1 MKNNFKKSF
10 TQQEAIPQVGIDS
23 AISVMKSGR
32 LHRYNTLEGEDS
44 VTSQLELLFSKWQG
58 SKYCLACTSGGVAI
72 QLALRSVGVKP
83 GDDVLTN
90 AFTLAPVP
98 GAIENVG
105 ANSILVEIDDN
116 FHINSDDFIA
126 KANTSNSK
134 FLLLSHMRG
143 HITNMD
149 KLVEICKT
157 LKIQIIEDCAH
168 TMGAKWDGKRSGNF
182 GLVSAFSTQTYKH
195 INSGEGGFLVTN
207 DDAVIA
213 KAIVHSGSYML
224 YEKHASSP
232 NNVIFDK
239 VKLKTANF
247 SGRMDNL
254 RSSILIPQLEDLD
267 NKVIKWNN
275 LYKEIYD
282 KLKTQDDIFIPN
294 RDKREFYVGSSIQFR
309 LKGFTDKKIQDFIKN
324 CKKRG
329 VDLKWFGDKDPI
341 AYTSRYDSWKYIE
354 NIPVLKNTL
363 EILKTT
369 VDMRIP
375 LTFDNNDCKIISEI
389 IIEEFIKLKSKEIV
403 I

>member
-1 MKNNFKKSF
+1 MENNFKKSF
-10 TQQEAIPQVGIDS
+10 TQQEAIPQVGIDN
-23 AISVMKSGR
+23 AISVMQSGR

-83 GDDVLTN
+83 GDNVLAN

-105 ANSILVEIDDN
+105 ANSILVEIDEN
-116 FHINSDDFIA
+116 FHINIADFTA
-126 KANTSNSK
+126 KANASKSK

-149 KLVEICKT
+149 KLVEICKS

-207 DDAVIA
+207 DDEVIA
-213 KAIVHSGSYML
+213 KAIMHSGSYML

-232 NNVIFDK
+232 NNDIFEK

-254 RSSILIPQLEDLD
+254 RSSILIPQLKDLD

-275 LYKEIYD
+275 LYKELYD
-282 KLKTQDDIFIPN
+282 RLKTQDGIFIPN

-309 LKGFTDKKIQDFIKN
+309 LKDFADENIQDFIKN
-324 CKKRG
+324 CEKRG
-329 VDLKWFGDKDPI
+329 VDLKWFGDKNPI
-341 AYTSRYDSWKYIE
+341 AYTSRYDSWEYLE

-369 VDMRIP
+369 LDMRIP
-375 LTFDNNDCKIISEI
+375 LTFDNNDCRVIAEI
-389 IIEEFIKLKSKEIV
+389 IIEEFIKLKL
-403 I
+403 

>member
-1 MKNNFKKSF
+1 MENNFKKSF
-10 TQQEAIPQVGIDS
+10 TQQEAIPQVGIDN
-23 AISVMKSGR
+23 AISVMQSGR

-83 GDDVLTN
+83 GDNVLAN

-105 ANSILVEIDDN
+105 ANSILVEIDEN
-116 FHINSDDFIA
+116 FHINIADFTA
-126 KANTSNSK
+126 KANASKSK

-149 KLVEICKT
+149 KLVEICKS

-207 DDAVIA
+207 DDEVIA
-213 KAIVHSGSYML
+213 KAIMHSGSYML

-232 NNVIFDK
+232 NNDIFEK

-254 RSSILIPQLEDLD
+254 RSSILIPQLKDLD

-275 LYKEIYD
+275 LYKELYD
-282 KLKTQDDIFIPN
+282 RLKTQDGIFIPN

-309 LKGFTDKKIQDFIKN
+309 LKDFADKKIQDFIKN

-329 VDLKWFGDKDPI
+329 VDLKWFGDKNPI
-341 AYTSRYDSWKYIE
+341 AYTSRYDSWKYLE

-369 VDMRIP
+369 LDMRIP
-375 LTFDNNDCKIISEI
+375 LTFDNNDCRVIAEI
-389 IIEEFIKLKSKEIV
+389 IIEEFRKIKI
-403 I
+403 

>member
-1 MKNNFKKSF
+1 MENNFKKSF
-10 TQQEAIPQVGIDS
+10 TQQEAIPQVGIDN
-23 AISVMKSGR
+23 AISVMQSGR

-83 GDDVLTN
+83 GDNVLAN

-105 ANSILVEIDDN
+105 ANSILVEIDEN
-116 FHINSDDFIA
+116 FHINIADFTE
-126 KANTSNSK
+126 KANASKSK

-149 KLVEICKT
+149 KLVEICKS

-207 DDAVIA
+207 DDEVIA
-213 KAIVHSGSYML
+213 KAIMHSGSYML

-232 NNVIFDK
+232 NSAIFEK

-254 RSSILIPQLEDLD
+254 RSSILIPQLKDLD

-275 LYKEIYD
+275 LYKELYD
-282 KLKTQDDIFIPN
+282 RLKTQDGIFIPN

-309 LKGFTDKKIQDFIKN
+309 LKDFADKKIQDFIKN

-329 VDLKWFGDKDPI
+329 VDLKWFGDKNPI
-341 AYTSRYDSWKYIE
+341 AYTSRYDSWEYLE

-369 VDMRIP
+369 LDMRIP
-375 LTFDNNDCKIISEI
+375 LTFDNNDCRVIAEI
-389 IIEEFIKLKSKEIV
+389 IIEEFRKLKL
-403 I
+403 

>member
-1 MKNNFKKSF
+1 MENYFNKSF
-10 TQQEAIPQVGIDS
+10 TQQEAIPQVGIDN

-83 GDDVLTN
+83 GDNVLAN

-105 ANSILVEIDDN
+105 ANSILVEIDEN
-116 FHINSDDFIA
+116 FHINIADFTE
-126 KANTSNSK
+126 KANASKSK

-149 KLVEICKT
+149 KLVEICKS

-207 DDAVIA
+207 DDEVIA
-213 KAIVHSGSYML
+213 KAIMHSGSYML

-232 NNVIFDK
+232 NNDIFEK

-254 RSSILIPQLEDLD
+254 RSSILIPQLKDLD

-275 LYKEIYD
+275 LYKELYD
-282 KLKTQDDIFIPN
+282 RLKTQDGIFIPN

-309 LKGFTDKKIQDFIKN
+309 LKDFADKKIQDFIKN

-329 VDLKWFGDKDPI
+329 VDLKWFGDKNPI
-341 AYTSRYDSWKYIE
+341 AYTSRYDSWEYLE

-369 VDMRIP
+369 LDMRIP
-375 LTFDNNDCKIISEI
+375 LTFDNNDCRVIAEI
-389 IIEEFIKLKSKEIV
+389 IIEEFRKLKL
-403 I
+403 

>member
-1 MKNNFKKSF
+1 MENNFNKSF
-10 TQQEAIPQVGIDS
+10 TQQEAIPQVGIDN

-83 GDDVLTN
+83 GDNILAN

-105 ANSILVEIDDN
+105 ANSILVEIDEN
-116 FHINSDDFIA
+116 FHINIADFTE
-126 KANTSNSK
+126 KANASKSK

-149 KLVEICKT
+149 KLVEICKS

-168 TMGAKWDGKRSGNF
+168 TMGAKWDSKRSGNF

-207 DDAVIA
+207 DDEVIA
-213 KAIVHSGSYML
+213 KAIMHSGSYML

-232 NNVIFDK
+232 NSAIFEK

-254 RSSILIPQLEDLD
+254 RSSILIPQLKDLD

-275 LYKEIYD
+275 LYKELYD
-282 KLKTQDDIFIPN
+282 RLKTQDGIFIPN

-309 LKGFTDKKIQDFIKN
+309 LKDFADKKIQDFIKN

-329 VDLKWFGDKDPI
+329 VDLKWFGDKNPI
-341 AYTSRYDSWKYIE
+341 AYTSRYDSWKYLE

-369 VDMRIP
+369 LDMRIP
-375 LTFDNNDCKIISEI
+375 LTFDNNDCRVIAEI
-389 IIEEFIKLKSKEIV
+389 IIEEFRKLKL
-403 I
+403 

>member
-1 MKNNFKKSF
+1 MENNFNKSF
-10 TQQEAIPQVGIDS
+10 TQQEAIPQVGIDN
-23 AISVMKSGR
+23 AITVMKSGR

-83 GDDVLTN
+83 GDNVLAN

-105 ANSILVEIDDN
+105 ANSILVEIDEN
-116 FHINSDDFIA
+116 FHINIADFTE
-126 KANTSNSK
+126 KANASKSK

-149 KLVEICKT
+149 KLVEICKS

-207 DDAVIA
+207 DDEVIA
-213 KAIVHSGSYML
+213 KAIMHSGSYML

-232 NNVIFDK
+232 NSAIFEK

-254 RSSILIPQLEDLD
+254 RSSILIPQLKDLD

-275 LYKEIYD
+275 LYKELYD
-282 KLKTQDDIFIPN
+282 RLKTQDGIFIPN

-309 LKGFTDKKIQDFIKN
+309 LKDFADKKIQDFIKN

-329 VDLKWFGDKDPI
+329 VDLKWFGDKNPI
-341 AYTSRYDSWKYIE
+341 AYTSRYDSWKYLE

-369 VDMRIP
+369 LDMRIP
-375 LTFDNNDCKIISEI
+375 LTFDNNDCRVIAEI
-389 IIEEFIKLKSKEIV
+389 IIEEFRKLKL
-403 I
+403 

>member
-1 MKNNFKKSF
+1 MENNFNKSF
-10 TQQEAIPQVGIDS
+10 TQQEAIPQVGIDN

-32 LHRYNTLEGEDS
+32 LHRYNTAEGEDS
-44 VTSQLELLFSKWQG
+44 VTSKLELLFSKWQG
-58 SKYCLACTSGGVAI
+58 SEYCLACTSGGVAI

-83 GDDVLTN
+83 GDNVLAN

-116 FHINSDDFIA
+116 FHIDLDDLLA
-126 KANTSNSK
+126 KANLSKSK

-149 KLVEICKT
+149 KLVEICKN
-157 LKIQIIEDCAH
+157 LKIKIIEDCAH
-168 TMGAKWDGKRSGNF
+168 TMGAKWNGKRSGNF

-207 DDAVIA
+207 NDEVIA
-213 KAIVHSGSYML
+213 KAIIHSGSYML
-224 YEKHASSP
+224 FGKHASSP
-232 NNVIFDK
+232 DSNIFDK

-267 NKVIKWNN
+267 DKVVKWNQ
-275 LYKEIYD
+275 LYKEIFD
-282 KLKTQDDIFIPN
+282 KLNTQEDIFIPN
-294 RDKREFYVGSSIQFR
+294 RDKREYYVGSSIQFR
-309 LKGFTDKKIQDFIKN
+309 LKDFTDKKIQVFINN
-324 CKKRG
+324 CKIRG

-341 AYTSRYDSWKYIE
+341 AYTSRYDSWKYLE
-354 NIPVLKNTL
+354 NIPVLKKTL

-369 VDMRIP
+369 LDMRIP
-375 LTFDNNDCKIISEI
+375 LTFDSNDCKVISEI
-389 IIEEFIKLKSKEIV
+389 IIEEFRKLKL
-403 I
+403 

>member
-1 MKNNFKKSF
+1 MENNFKKSF
-10 TQQEAIPQVGIDS
+10 TQQEAIPQVGIDN
-23 AISVMKSGR
+23 AISVMQSGR
-32 LHRYNTLEGEDS
+32 LHRYNTSEGEVS
-44 VTSQLELLFSKWQG
+44 VTSQLELLYSKWQG

-83 GDDVLTN
+83 GDNILAN

-105 ANSILVEIDDN
+105 ANPILVEIDEN
-116 FHINSDDFIA
+116 FHINIVDFIA
-126 KANTSNSK
+126 KANASKSK

-149 KLVEICKT
+149 KLVEICKS

-207 DDAVIA
+207 DDEVIA
-213 KAIVHSGSYML
+213 KAIMHSGSYML

-232 NNVIFDK
+232 NNDIFEK

-254 RSSILIPQLEDLD
+254 RSSILIPQLKDLD
-267 NKVIKWNN
+267 NKVIMWNN
-275 LYKEIYD
+275 LYKELYD
-282 KLKTQDDIFIPN
+282 RLKTQDGIFIPN

-309 LKGFTDKKIQDFIKN
+309 LKDFADKKIQDFIKN

-329 VDLKWFGDKDPI
+329 VDLKWFGDKNPN
-341 AYTSRYDSWKYIE
+341 AYTSRYDSWEYLE

-369 VDMRIP
+369 LDMRIP
-375 LTFDNNDCKIISEI
+375 LTFDNNDCRVIAEI
-389 IIEEFIKLKSKEIV
+389 IIEEFRKLKL
-403 I
+403 

>member
-1 MKNNFKKSF
+1 MENNFKKSF
-10 TQQEAIPQVGIDS
+10 TQQEAIPQVGIDN
-23 AISVMKSGR
+23 AISVMQSGR

-44 VTSQLELLFSKWQG
+44 VTSQLELLFSQWQG

-83 GDDVLTN
+83 GDNVLAN

-105 ANSILVEIDDN
+105 ANSILVEIDEN
-116 FHINSDDFIA
+116 FHINIADFTA
-126 KANTSNSK
+126 KANASKSK

-149 KLVEICKT
+149 KLVEICKS

-207 DDAVIA
+207 DDEVIA
-213 KAIVHSGSYML
+213 KAIMHSGSYML
-224 YEKHASSP
+224 YDKHASSP
-232 NNVIFDK
+232 NNDIFEK

-254 RSSILIPQLEDLD
+254 RSSILIPQLKDLD

-275 LYKEIYD
+275 LYKELYD
-282 KLKTQDDIFIPN
+282 RLKTQDGIFIPN

-309 LKGFTDKKIQDFIKN
+309 LKDFADKKIQDFIKN

-329 VDLKWFGDKDPI
+329 VDLKWFGDKNPI
-341 AYTSRYDSWKYIE
+341 AYTSRYDSWEYLE

-369 VDMRIP
+369 LDMRIP
-375 LTFDNNDCKIISEI
+375 LTFDNNDCRVIAEI
-389 IIEEFIKLKSKEIV
+389 IIEEFRKLKL
-403 I
+403 

>member
-1 MKNNFKKSF
+1 MENNFNKSF
-10 TQQEAIPQVGIDS
+10 TQQEAIPQVGIDN

-83 GDDVLTN
+83 GDNVLAN

-105 ANSILVEIDDN
+105 ANSILVEIDEN
-116 FHINSDDFIA
+116 FHINIADFTE
-126 KANTSNSK
+126 KANASKSK

-149 KLVEICKT
+149 KLVEICKS

-207 DDAVIA
+207 DDEVIA
-213 KAIVHSGSYML
+213 KAIMHSGSYML

-232 NNVIFDK
+232 NNDIFEK

-254 RSSILIPQLEDLD
+254 RSSILIPQLKDLD

-275 LYKEIYD
+275 LYKELYD
-282 KLKTQDDIFIPN
+282 RLKTQDGIFIPN

-309 LKGFTDKKIQDFIKN
+309 LKDFADKKIQDFIKN

-329 VDLKWFGDKDPI
+329 VDLKWFGDKNPI
-341 AYTSRYDSWKYIE
+341 AYTSRYDSWEYLE

-369 VDMRIP
+369 LDMRIP
-375 LTFDNNDCKIISEI
+375 LTFDNNDCRVIAEI
-389 IIEEFIKLKSKEIV
+389 IIEEFRKLKL
-403 I
+403 

>member
-1 MKNNFKKSF
+1 MENNFKKSF
-10 TQQEAIPQVGIDS
+10 TQQEAIPQVGIDN
-23 AISVMKSGR
+23 AVSVMQSGR

-83 GDDVLTN
+83 GDNVLAN

-105 ANSILVEIDDN
+105 ANSILVEIDEN
-116 FHINSDDFIA
+116 FHINIADFTA
-126 KANTSNSK
+126 KANASKSK

-149 KLVEICKT
+149 KLVEICKS

-207 DDAVIA
+207 DDEVIA
-213 KAIVHSGSYML
+213 KAIMHSGSYML

-232 NNVIFDK
+232 NNDIFEK

-254 RSSILIPQLEDLD
+254 RSSILIPQLKDLD

-275 LYKEIYD
+275 LYKELYD
-282 KLKTQDDIFIPN
+282 RLKTQDGIFIPN

-309 LKGFTDKKIQDFIKN
+309 LKDFADKKIQDFIKN

-329 VDLKWFGDKDPI
+329 VDLKWFGDKNPI
-341 AYTSRYDSWKYIE
+341 AYTSRYDSWEYLE

-369 VDMRIP
+369 LDMRIP
-375 LTFDNNDCKIISEI
+375 LTFDNNDCRVIAEI
-389 IIEEFIKLKSKEIV
+389 IIEEFRKLKL
-403 I
+403 

>member
-1 MKNNFKKSF
+1 MENNFKKSF
-10 TQQEAIPQVGIDS
+10 TQQEAIPQVGIDK
-23 AISVMKSGR
+23 AISVMQSGR

-83 GDDVLTN
+83 GDNILAN

-105 ANSILVEIDDN
+105 ANPILVEIDEN
-116 FHINSDDFIA
+116 FHINIVDFIA
-126 KANTSNSK
+126 KANASKSK

-149 KLVEICKT
+149 KLVEICKS

-207 DDAVIA
+207 DDEVIA
-213 KAIVHSGSYML
+213 KAIMHSGSYML

-232 NNVIFDK
+232 NNDIFEK

-254 RSSILIPQLEDLD
+254 RSSILIPQLKDLD
-267 NKVIKWNN
+267 NKVIMWNN
-275 LYKEIYD
+275 LYKELYD
-282 KLKTQDDIFIPN
+282 RLKTQDGIFIPN

-309 LKGFTDKKIQDFIKN
+309 LKDFADKKIQDFIKN

-329 VDLKWFGDKDPI
+329 VDLKWFGDKNPI
-341 AYTSRYDSWKYIE
+341 AYTSRYDSWEYLE

-369 VDMRIP
+369 LDMRIP
-375 LTFDNNDCKIISEI
+375 LTFDNNDCRVIAEI
-389 IIEEFIKLKSKEIV
+389 IIEEFRKLKL
-403 I
+403 

>member
-1 MKNNFKKSF
+1 MENNFKKSF
-10 TQQEAIPQVGIDS
+10 TQQEAIPQVGIDN
-23 AISVMKSGR
+23 AISVMQSGR

-83 GDDVLTN
+83 GDNVLAN

-105 ANSILVEIDDN
+105 ANSILVEIDEN
-116 FHINSDDFIA
+116 FHINTDDFTA
-126 KANTSNSK
+126 KANTSKSK

-149 KLVEICKT
+149 KLVEICKS

-207 DDAVIA
+207 DDEVIA
-213 KAIVHSGSYML
+213 KAIMHSGSYML

-232 NNVIFDK
+232 NNDIFEK

-254 RSSILIPQLEDLD
+254 RSSILIPQLKDLD

-275 LYKEIYD
+275 LYKELYD
-282 KLKTQDDIFIPN
+282 RLKTQDGIFIPN

-309 LKGFTDKKIQDFIKN
+309 LKDFADKKIQDFIKN

-329 VDLKWFGDKDPI
+329 VDLKWFGDKNPI
-341 AYTSRYDSWKYIE
+341 AYTSRYDSWEYLE

-369 VDMRIP
+369 LDMRIP
-375 LTFDNNDCKIISEI
+375 LTFDNNDCRVIAEI
-389 IIEEFIKLKSKEIV
+389 IIEEFRKIKI
-403 I
+403 

>member
-1 MKNNFKKSF
+1 MENNFKKSF
-10 TQQEAIPQVGIDS
+10 TQQEAIPQVGIDN
-23 AISVMKSGR
+23 AISVMQSGR

-83 GDDVLTN
+83 GDNVLAN

-105 ANSILVEIDDN
+105 ANSILVEIDEN
-116 FHINSDDFIA
+116 FHINIADFTA
-126 KANTSNSK
+126 KANASKSK

-149 KLVEICKT
+149 KLVEICKS

-207 DDAVIA
+207 DDEVIA
-213 KAIVHSGSYML
+213 KAIMHSGSYML

-232 NNVIFDK
+232 NNDIFEK

-254 RSSILIPQLEDLD
+254 RSSILIPQLKDLD
-267 NKVIKWNN
+267 NKVIKWNI
-275 LYKEIYD
+275 LYKELYER
-282 KLKTQDDIFIPN
+282 LKTQDGIFIPN

-309 LKGFTDKKIQDFIKN
+309 LKDFADKKIQDFIKN

-329 VDLKWFGDKDPI
+329 VDLKWFGDKNPI
-341 AYTSRYDSWKYIE
+341 AYTSRYDSWEYLE

-369 VDMRIP
+369 LDMRIP
-375 LTFDNNDCKIISEI
+375 LTFDNNDCRVIAEI
-389 IIEEFIKLKSKEIV
+389 IIEEFRKIKI
-403 I
+403 

>member
-1 MKNNFKKSF
+1 MENNFKKSF
-10 TQQEAIPQVGIDS
+10 TQQEAIPQVGIDN
-23 AISVMKSGR
+23 AISVMQSGR

-83 GDDVLTN
+83 GDNVLAN

-105 ANSILVEIDDN
+105 ANSILVEIDEN
-116 FHINSDDFIA
+116 FHINIADFTV
-126 KANTSNSK
+126 KANASKSK

-149 KLVEICKT
+149 KLVEICKS

-207 DDAVIA
+207 DDEVIA
-213 KAIVHSGSYML
+213 KAIMHSGSYML

-232 NNVIFDK
+232 NNDIFEK

-254 RSSILIPQLEDLD
+254 RSSILIPQLKDLD

-275 LYKEIYD
+275 LYKELYD
-282 KLKTQDDIFIPN
+282 RLKTQDGIFIPN

-309 LKGFTDKKIQDFIKN
+309 LKDFADKKIQDFIKN

-329 VDLKWFGDKDPI
+329 VDLKWFGDKNPI
-341 AYTSRYDSWKYIE
+341 AYTSRYDSWEYLE

-369 VDMRIP
+369 LDMRIP
-375 LTFDNNDCKIISEI
+375 LTFDNNDCRIIAEI
-389 IIEEFIKLKSKEIV
+389 IIEEFRKLKL
-403 I
+403 

>member
-1 MKNNFKKSF
+1 MENNFNKSF
-10 TQQEAIPQVGIDS
+10 TQQEAIPQVGIDN

-83 GDDVLTN
+83 GDNILAN

-105 ANSILVEIDDN
+105 ANSILVEIDEN
-116 FHINSDDFIA
+116 FHINIADFTE
-126 KANTSNSK
+126 KANASKSK

-149 KLVEICKT
+149 KLVEICKS

-168 TMGAKWDGKRSGNF
+168 TMGAKWDSKRSGNF

-207 DDAVIA
+207 DDEVIA
-213 KAIVHSGSYML
+213 KAIMHSGSYML

-232 NNVIFDK
+232 NSAIFEK

-254 RSSILIPQLEDLD
+254 RSSILIPQLKDLD

-275 LYKEIYD
+275 LYKELYD
-282 KLKTQDDIFIPN
+282 RLKTQDGIFIPN

-309 LKGFTDKKIQDFIKN
+309 LKDFPDKKIQDFIKN

-329 VDLKWFGDKDPI
+329 VDLKWFGDKNPI
-341 AYTSRYDSWKYIE
+341 AYTSRYDSWKYLE

-369 VDMRIP
+369 LDMRIP
-375 LTFDNNDCKIISEI
+375 LTFDNNDCRVIAEI
-389 IIEEFIKLKSKEIV
+389 IIEEFRKLKL
-403 I
+403 

>member
-1 MKNNFKKSF
+1 MENNFKKSF
-10 TQQEAIPQVGIDS
+10 TQQEAIPQVGIDN
-23 AISVMKSGR
+23 AISVMQSGR

-83 GDDVLTN
+83 GDNVLAN

-105 ANSILVEIDDN
+105 ANSILVEIDEN
-116 FHINSDDFIA
+116 FHINIADFTA
-126 KANTSNSK
+126 KANASKSK

-149 KLVEICKT
+149 KLVEICKS

-207 DDAVIA
+207 DDEVIA
-213 KAIVHSGSYML
+213 KAIMHSGSYML

-232 NNVIFDK
+232 NNDIFEK

-254 RSSILIPQLEDLD
+254 RSSILIPQLKDLD

-275 LYKEIYD
+275 LYKELYD
-282 KLKTQDDIFIPN
+282 RLKTQDGIFIPN

-309 LKGFTDKKIQDFIKN
+309 LKDFADKKIQDFIKN

-329 VDLKWFGDKDPI
+329 VDLKWFGDKNPI
-341 AYTSRYDSWKYIE
+341 AYTSRYDSWEYLE

-369 VDMRIP
+369 LDMRIP
-375 LTFDNNDCKIISEI
+375 LTFDNNDCRVIAEI
-389 IIEEFIKLKSKEIV
+389 IIEEFRKLKI
-403 I
+403 

>member
-1 MKNNFKKSF
+1 MENNFKKSF
-10 TQQEAIPQVGIDS
+10 TQQEAIPQVGIDN
-23 AISVMKSGR
+23 AISVMQSGR

-44 VTSQLELLFSKWQG
+44 VTSQLELLFSQWQG

-83 GDDVLTN
+83 GDNVLAN

-105 ANSILVEIDDN
+105 ANSILVEIDEN
-116 FHINSDDFIA
+116 FHINIADFTA
-126 KANTSNSK
+126 KANASKSK

-149 KLVEICKT
+149 KLVEICKS

-207 DDAVIA
+207 DDEVIA
-213 KAIVHSGSYML
+213 KAIMHSGSYML

-232 NNVIFDK
+232 NNDIFEK

-254 RSSILIPQLEDLD
+254 RSSILIPQLKDLD

-275 LYKEIYD
+275 LYKELYD
-282 KLKTQDDIFIPN
+282 RLKTQDGIFIPN

-309 LKGFTDKKIQDFIKN
+309 LKDFADKKIQDFIKN

-329 VDLKWFGDKDPI
+329 VDLKWFGDKNPI
-341 AYTSRYDSWKYIE
+341 AYTSRYDSWEYLE

-369 VDMRIP
+369 LDMRIP
-375 LTFDNNDCKIISEI
+375 LTFDNNDCRVIAEI
-389 IIEEFIKLKSKEIV
+389 IIEEFRKLKL
-403 I
+403 